1 MLQQLF
7 SLFMNRF
14 MFTFD
19 LENGFE
25 VFTDLLVAM

>member
-7 SLFMNRF
+7 SLFMNLL

-19 LENGFE
+19 LENGF
-25 VFTDLLVAM
+25 